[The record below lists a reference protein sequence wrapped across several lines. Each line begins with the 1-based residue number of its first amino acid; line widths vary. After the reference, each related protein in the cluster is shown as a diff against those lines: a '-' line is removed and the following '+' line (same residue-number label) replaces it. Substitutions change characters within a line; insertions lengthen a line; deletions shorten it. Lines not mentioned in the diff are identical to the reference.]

1 MHIPRRGFLLQAWTI
16 TFLSAIA
23 AILPASIAKTQTST
37 KLKHLEDALLI
48 LQGLLPENNK
58 YQHGKPTVI
67 WQGVDGAA
75 DYVSI
80 ADCSGFISE
89 LLSHSYSDYF
99 TAEHFK
105 QWSRTGKRK
114 RPLAENFYYAIAN
127 QKDFLQIK
135 KITEVQPGDI
145 IAIKYIRHQDPRTK
159 DNTGHLMLVVEAP
172 KKRRSTKP
180 IIENTVQWEVTIVD
194 QSCSGHGL
202 YDSRRKP
209 DNSDYGSVPDGN
221 NIADNGENSP
231 CTKNKYFYDGLGK
244 GIMRIYANEENDD
257 ILGYTWSKLKKSRYS
272 SPDEKPLVIGRLDF
286 N

>member
-1 MHIPRRGFLLQAWTI
+1 MP
-16 TFLSAIA
+16 AIA
-23 AILPASIAKTQTST
+23 LKQLASDSLT

-48 LQGLLPENNK
+48 LQGLLPDNNK

-67 WQGVDGAA
+67 WQDVNGAT
-75 DYVSI
+75 DYLSI

-99 TAEHFK
+99 TAERFQ

-114 RPLAENFYYAIAN
+114 RPLAENFYYAIAH
-127 QKDFLQIK
+127 QKDFIQIK

-145 IAIKYIRHQDPRTK
+145 IAIKYIRDSDPRTK
-159 DNTGHLMLVVEAP
+159 DNTGHLMLVVETP
-172 KKRRSTKP
+172 KKIKSTKP
-180 IIENTVQWEVTIVD
+180 IVENTIQWEVVIID

-209 DNSDYGSVPDGN
+209 NNSEDNYVLDGN

-231 CTKNKYFYDGLGK
+231 STKNKYFYDGLGQGK
-244 GIMRIYANEENDD
+244 MRIYAHPETDD
-257 ILGYTWSKLKKSRYS
+257 ILGYTWSKLKRSRYS
-272 SPDEKPLVIGRLDF
+272 SANEKPLIIGRLDF
-286 N
+286 NYC